1 MKNIITLLLGL
12 LLISCD
18 KNKNPTPPVLP
29 PIVPVDTIAPP
40 PPPVEDTIAPPP
52 VVEVPDPPKEP
63 EDNNYTLALN
73 YYKIVEGKVS
83 D

>member
-12 LLISCD
+12 LFLSCNN
-18 KNKNPTPPVLP
+18 NKNPTPPILP
-29 PIVPVDTIAPP
+29 PIVPVDTIAP

-63 EDNNYTLALN
+63 EDNNYTLSLN
-73 YYKIVEGKVS
+73 YYEICLMYRQ
-83 D
+83 